1 MAKLLILFSILSRRT
16 IVANGSSSAY
26 AEKTPIECSKSL
38 MTSPSSPVH
47 LRSNSNR
54 RNSNTDK
61 LHLAEPDPQVHRS
74 TKKRKSELDLTQN
87 QQSNDNSQKA
97 DDVRQG
103 RTQVIVQILYII
115 ALL

>member
-1 MAKLLILFSILSRRT
+1 MDKLLILFSILSRRT

-38 MTSPSSPVH
+38 MTSPISPVH

-54 RNSNTDK
+54 RNSNTDR
-61 LHLAEPDPQVHRS
+61 LHLAEPDLQVHKS

-87 QQSNDNSQKA
+87 QQPNDNSQKA

-103 RTQVIVQILYII
+103 RTQVIVQTLYISS
-115 ALL
+115 LL

>member
-1 MAKLLILFSILSRRT
+1 MLILFSILSRRT

-26 AEKTPIECSKSL
+26 TEKTPIECSKSI

-47 LRSNSNR
+47 LRGNSTR
-54 RNSNTDK
+54 GSSNTDK
-61 LHLAEPDPQVHRS
+61 LHLAEPDLQVHRI
-74 TKKRKSELDLTQN
+74 TGKRKNELDLPQN
-87 QQSNDNSQKA
+87 VQSNDNSQKA

-115 ALL
+115 KKD